1 MRNPML
7 TSALAGAMTLI
18 AGLPACSPS
27 ASSQAPA
34 VQTAQEAGASQP
46 VAAIGAENP
55 FFAPSPLPFETP
67 DFAAITEEHYLP
79 AITEGMTQQL
89 AEIEAIANNPEPAT
103 VANTLEALES
113 SGAVLRR
120 AIKVFQ
126 NLAGTDSNDAI
137 RAIQSQVAPKLAAH
151 QDAILLNAKL
161 FERVNALYQGR
172 AELDLDP
179 ETLRLIEQH
188 YRRFVRAG
196 AQLTEEQKA
205 RVRALNEE
213 QASLMTSFQQAL
225 LKQTARA
232 AVVVDSEAEL
242 DGLSAAEIA
251 AAAQAANA
259 AGHEGK
265 WLLSI
270 TNTTRQPVLAQL
282 KNRELRQRV
291 WEASAARGLADGDG
305 DTRKL
310 VLRLAE
316 LRAERAALLGKPNHA
331 AYQLEEQMAGTP
343 EAVLS
348 MLRELVPTVL
358 GNVQR
363 EADDINALI
372 KAQGGD
378 FTVQPWDWE
387 FYAEQVRAARYDFDP
402 EQVKPYFELN
412 RTLTEGLFYSLNRF
426 YGISFKERS
435 DLPVYN
441 PDVRVFE
448 VLDTDDTSIGLFF
461 FDPFARASK
470 RGGAW
475 MSSFVDQSELLNQ
488 KPVIINVLNI
498 AKPVEGEPA
507 LLSFDQVT
515 TMFHEI
521 GHGVHGMLSKVRY
534 PSQAGTAVPRDFV
547 EFPSQFNEDW
557 AKEPEVVARYARHY
571 KTGDAVPQELLAKA
585 MKATE
590 FNQGY
595 DTLEYLEATLIDME
609 WHMLPQGAKVDDV
622 EAFEKAALAKY
633 GVDFAPVPPRYRSTF
648 FSHVFPGGYS
658 SGYYAYLWA
667 EVLAADAFA
676 YVQEQGGLSSE
687 VGARLRNEIISRG
700 GSRDPMKMYVEWRG
714 KQPDPVHLL
723 YRRGLK
729 ARAAN

>member
-7 TSALAGAMTLI
+7 TSAFAGAMTLI
-18 AGLPACSPS
+18 AGLPACSENV
-27 ASSQAPA
+27 SSQAP
-34 VQTAQEAGASQP
+34 VTQP
-46 VAAIGAENP
+46 VQVADAPQAAATINAENP
-55 FFAPSPLPFETP
+55 FFAPSKLPFETP
-67 DFAAITEEHYLP
+67 DFSAITDEHYLP

-89 AEIEAIANNPEPAT
+89 AEIDAIANDPAPAT
-103 VANTLEALES
+103 VANTLEALER

-120 AIKVFQ
+120 ATKVFQ
-126 NLAGTDSNDAI
+126 NLAGTDSNDAM
-137 RAIQSQVAPKLAAH
+137 RAIQSQIAPKLAAH
-151 QDAILLNAKL
+151 LDAILLNPKL
-161 FERVNALYQGR
+161 FERVNALYENR
-172 AELDLDP
+172 AALDLDP
-179 ETLRLIEQH
+179 ETLRLIEQQH
-188 YRRFVRAG
+188 RRFVRAG

-205 RVRALNEE
+205 KVRALNEE
-213 QASLMTSFQQAL
+213 QASLMTTFQQAL

-251 AAAQAANA
+251 AAAQAAKA

-265 WLLSI
+265 WLLSL
-270 TNTTRQPVLAQL
+270 TNTTRQPVLTQL
-282 KNRELRQRV
+282 TNRALRQRV
-291 WEASAARGLADGDG
+291 WEASAARGLVDGEG
-305 DTRKL
+305 DTRAL
-310 VLRLAE
+310 VLRLAA
-316 LRAERAALLGKPNHA
+316 LRAERAALLGKPNHS
-331 AYQLEEQMAGTP
+331 AYQLEEQMAGSP
-343 EAVLS
+343 DAVLS
-348 MLRELVPTVL
+348 MVKELVPTVL
-358 GNVQR
+358 GNAKR

-402 EQVKPYFELN
+402 EQVKPYFEVN
-412 RTLTEGLFYSLNRF
+412 RTLTDGLFYTLNRF
-426 YGISFKERS
+426 YGVSFKERT
-435 DLPVYN
+435 DLPVYH

-448 VLDTDDTSIGLFF
+448 VLDTDDSTIGVFF
-461 FDPFARASK
+461 FDPFVRAGK

-498 AKPVEGEPA
+498 AKPVEGAPA

-521 GHGVHGMLSKVRY
+521 GHGVHGMFSKVRY
-534 PSQAGTAVPRDFV
+534 PSQAGTIVPRDFV

-557 AKEPEVVARYARHY
+557 AKNPEVVARYARHY
-571 KTGDAVPQELLAKA
+571 QTGEPIPAELLAKA

-595 DTLEYLEATLIDME
+595 DTLEYLEAALIDLE
-609 WHMLPQGAKVDDV
+609 WHLLPQGVKVDDV
-622 EAFEKAALAKY
+622 EAFEKAALAKH
-633 GVDFAPVPPRYRSTF
+633 GVDFAPVPPRYRSAF
-648 FSHVFPGGYS
+648 FAHVFPGGYS
-658 SGYYAYLWA
+658 SGYYAYLWS

-687 VGARLRNEIISRG
+687 VGARYRKEILSRG
-700 GSRDPMKMYVEWRG
+700 GSRDPMQMYVDWRG

-729 ARAAN
+729 TREAN